1 MLQAFKLMRKKR
13 IGGIPVVECGG
24 KKAIG
29 NISLRDIQFLL
40 TAPEIYSDYRFV
52 MNYANHFEN
61 FYFTLDMFRLR
72 CSKLSSFD
80 A

>member
-1 MLQAFKLMRKKR
+1 MLQAFKLMRKNR
-13 IGGIPVVECGG
+13 IGGVPVVESGG
-24 KKAIG
+24 EKAIG

-40 TAPEIYSDYRFV
+40 TAPEIYRDYRFL

-61 FYFTLDMFRLR
+61 FYFTMGMLRFR
-72 CSKLSSFD
+72 CSKLSPFD